1 MVREKRLNEI
11 MRILK
16 EKGYIS
22 IKEICERLGVSE
34 ITARRDLN
42 FLENQGLV
50 ERKRGGASLR
60 NFRIDIPFFF
70 KLEENK
76 EEKLRVARKA
86 VSLLED
92 GMVIVMSGGTTVF
105 YMAQALK
112 NTPFHDLTIVTN
124 SITTAWAIINLGKP
138 FKLIH
143 SGGMVRENSFECVG
157 GYTLKLFEGLKAD
170 LFIFGVNGVD
180 GKEGITFYD
189 FEEASVAI
197 KAMEVSSR
205 LMVLADH
212 SKIGMVAPYRVCKLE
227 RVDYLVV
234 DDPSVESVKKLKE
247 HYPDLNVV

>member
-22 IKEICERLGVSE
+22 IKEICERLDVSE

-60 NFRIDIPFFF
+60 NQHAP
-70 KLEENK
+70 
-76 EEKLRVARKA
+76 
-86 VSLLED
+86 LLYF
-92 GMVIVMSGGTTVF
+92 GMFTMMSGVTTVF

-212 SKIGMVAPYRVCKLE
+212 SKIGIVAPYRVCKLE

-234 DDPSVESVKKLKE
+234 DDPSMESVKKLKE